1 MSDRSAEQNSFL
13 ESAEL
18 YDAIYHFKNY
28 QHESE
33 RLRALIERFVPGAR
47 TLLDVACGTGEHAKF
62 LKDHYAVDGL
72 DLNNCYLEA
81 ARMKNPSGKF
91 IHADMIEF
99 DLGRSYDVV
108 SCLFSAIGY
117 LKDLEPL
124 QRAIGCMARHV
135 RPGGA
140 LLIEPWVTPE
150 RWQSGTLSVN
160 TGQTPDGLVSRMALS
175 RREGNRSVISLHYL
189 YGTRQGV
196 RYYGDQLE
204 LGLFTTEEMM
214 QAFELAGMRV
224 FYDLEGLIG
233 RGLYIGTSRK
243 TSRGAGGNGP

>member
-1 MSDRSAEQNSFL
+1 
-13 ESAEL
+13 
-18 YDAIYHFKNY
+18 
-28 QHESE
+28 
-33 RLRALIERFVPGAR
+33 
-47 TLLDVACGTGEHAKF
+47 
-62 LKDHYAVDGL
+62 
-72 DLNNCYLEA
+72 
-81 ARMKNPSGKF
+81 
-91 IHADMIEF
+91 
-99 DLGRSYDVV
+99 
-108 SCLFSAIGY
+108 
-117 LKDLEPL
+117 
-124 QRAIGCMARHV
+124 MARHV

>member
-62 LKDHYAVDGL
+62 LKDHYAVDGI
-72 DLNNCYLEA
+72 DLNSCYLEA
-81 ARMKNPSGKF
+81 ARAKNPSGKF
-91 IHADMIEF
+91 VRADMIDF

-108 SCLFSAIGY
+108 TCLFSAIGY
-117 LKDLEPL
+117 LKYLEPL

>member
-62 LKDHYAVDGL
+62 LKDHYAVDGI
-72 DLNNCYLEA
+72 DLNSCYLEA
-81 ARMKNPSGKF
+81 ARAKNPSGKF
-91 IHADMIEF
+91 VRADMIDF

-108 SCLFSAIGY
+108 TCLFSAIGY
-117 LKDLEPL
+117 LKYLEPL
-124 QRAIGCMARHV
+124 QQAIGCMARHV